1 MKNYHCEYE
10 EGHVIQS
17 IDDWKL
23 PVEADDPRQA
33 YEKFIKELGVF
44 NHRVYVRRG
53 FKGQYFDDHVI
64 SEKKELEIQKKAQEK
79 QRKQDAND
87 ACGFLNQK
95 KQDGFF
101 LLETVDKVNSQLLFE
116 EIISNSEKGPL
127 FPEEVQ
133 YIEKWLSFKHR
144 ELGQSLLAQAEA
156 QKPKDQQGTS
166 QLGKLALAGVAL
178 STMKLSQDI
187 GAVSDQVENINEGL
201 GFEG

>member
-1 MKNYHCEYE
+1 MKNYKCEYQF
-10 EGHVIQS
+10 GDS
-17 IDDWKL
+17 KDLKLWKL
-23 PVEADDPRQA
+23 EIQAESPRDA
-33 YEKFIKELGVF
+33 YEKFLAKVGFAELTVVVKSGL
-44 NHRVYVRRG
+44 
-53 FKGQYFDDHVI
+53 FKFEFFDDHLKPEAI
-64 SEKKELEIQKKAQEK
+64 EKR
-79 QRKQDAND
+79 RKQNAINYLK
-87 ACGFLNQK
+87 FLEQK
-95 KQDGFF
+95 KQAGFF
-101 LLETVDKVNSQLLFE
+101 LLQTVDKVNAQLLFE